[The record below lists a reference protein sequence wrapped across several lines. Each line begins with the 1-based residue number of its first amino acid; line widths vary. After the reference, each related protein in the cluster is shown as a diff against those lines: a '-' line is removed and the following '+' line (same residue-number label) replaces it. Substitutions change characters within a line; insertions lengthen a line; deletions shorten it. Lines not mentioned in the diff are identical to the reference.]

1 MDYVAQLTDKEKLA
15 LEIAKRMLGSSFTL
29 EKSIGYIQFKKTY
42 IPPK

>member
-15 LEIAKRMLGSSFTL
+15 LSIAKRMLGSSFTL
-29 EKSIGYIQFKKTY
+29 EKSIGYIQFKKKC